1 MAEEQEPS
9 AVLASI
15 ESIASSLSAT
25 QEALADCLDLAVA
38 RRNASHR
45 DASLPHPAL
54 RAVSEVA
61 LLLETSHSRLMDA
74 VKTIPAK
81 AEYGPLAARLRQAAA
96 AHPEVEAILRQAV
109 RELAAPL
116 ANCVPVMMQTA
127 ADLQQARNRLLE
139 TGSGLRLVANGGAPT
154 AAPSASATPALQAA
168 LERMEALEGRLAAH
182 TAAVGTISAATAEAQ
197 AAAASLRGVQAV
209 AAPLVDTLSD
219 LAHLVAPLSEKL
231 RVLAEAPAAAT
242 PPVAA
247 ARAGTLEGL
256 ADWANDIARSVAEL
270 RDGLAHISPTGG
282 DPDRRLWENVR
293 RLQTE
298 VVNLQATLL
307 SMPKKPLPDDRY
319 L

>member
-1 MAEEQEPS
+1 MATEQEPGPL
-9 AVLASI
+9 LASI
-15 ESIASSLSAT
+15 ESIASSLNAT

-45 DASLPHPAL
+45 DTSLPHPAL

-61 LLLETSHSRLMDA
+61 LLLEMSHARLMDA
-74 VKTIPAK
+74 VKTVPAR

-116 ANCVPVMMQTA
+116 ADCVPVMMQTA

-139 TGSGLRLVANGGAPT
+139 TGSGLRLVANGGASS
-154 AAPSASATPALQAA
+154 APPAASAAPALQAV
-168 LERMEALEGRLAAH
+168 LERMEALEARLAAH
-182 TAAVGTISAATAEAQ
+182 TAQAGTIAEATAEAQ

-209 AAPLVDTLSD
+209 AAPLVDALSD
-219 LAHLVAPLSEKL
+219 LAHLVEPLSEKL
-231 RVLAEAPAAAT
+231 RAVGNAP
-242 PPVAA
+242 
-247 ARAGTLEGL
+247 RAGTLQEL
-256 ADWANDIARSVAEL
+256 ADWASDIAGSVAAL
-270 RDGLAHISPTGG
+270 KDGLAHVPPTGG
-282 DPDRRLWENVR
+282 DPEKRLWENVR

-307 SMPKKPLPDDRY
+307 STPKKPLPDDRH